1 MKTNISAFFCVLSV
15 LITSCGMSF
24 KNGNRADK
32 RVPFVESVD
41 ENVENVAVNSTPTVP
56 TQESRS
62 LNQADEEL
70 LSKQA
75 TEASRKVRGQIRL
88 VKSAIFDRVF
98 LYGFDL
104 QYSGSAD
111 PEYELILQSLALGHV
126 PASFRRVGDSLQL
139 VADQS
144 RLFESNINH
153 PELLI
158 NEYEIVGETSDTLT
172 VNLISNGS
180 VLNQVVNG
188 LTAPAAKQVW
198 VRSISF
204 DETRNV
210 LLQETGLL
218 LADGSVQTFMESLLP
233 RNALVPDG
241 YKGLEA
247 NRDNE
252 PLAERYRFI
261 GGERVFVDVPVGEG
275 EVERLPTTF
284 ANRFNLSQS
293 GTIDWYVTPNA
304 PEKFMPAIRSGVE
317 GWNRYFNPQHGRDVI
332 RFLGRLPEGVKLG
345 DPSYNVINW
354 DSVAEA
360 GAAYESQAADPMTGI
375 QSHSLIY
382 LPYAWYNIGINLW
395 SQRVELSQQPTA
407 AKLKQILSPKGAQLV
422 FGSKNILSCMR
433 SAEELA
439 LPLQAVLGAS
449 DKAISDVTLDEFG
462 KRLLT
467 STLFHEVG
475 HALGLA
481 HNFKG
486 SLAFD
491 GSQPES
497 ETNHT
502 SYSVMDYNYFQ
513 AEMEL
518 FNELGGSEGPVLE
531 YDRQIISQLYNGGKN
546 VSETDP
552 VIAACDD
559 TEADNVAGGVDPL
572 CVRYDLEKNPVD
584 GVERAWTNLVNA
596 TGAGGVESQT
606 LSEVLTSLTDKAK
619 SYVGN
624 PESVK
629 TEADL
634 NAAVKSMIS
643 KFSAISNYYIASGA
657 QSLRINLRNNEPALH
672 VWAVGVP
679 VDEND
684 FRTRYMKVLKDSM
697 MLLELPDAPARR
709 LDDLGVAIELAVSEN
724 SALPGTS
731 EERSALGRKARE
743 QFVASVRQKAQA
755 SLAKVRQ
762 VAYSLLKF
770 DENNPFALKYS
781 ASGELTLIEEFAV
794 TTLSAAVV
802 RGLGTEPSIYSSTAE
817 RMAAAVELKSY
828 KQVSK
833 LVGET
838 HETVKTLLLSAQQAG
853 DATRVAECRSL
864 LKVLE

>member
-1 MKTNISAFFCVLSV
+1 VFFCVLSV
-15 LITSCGMSF
+15 LTASCGVSF
-24 KNGNRADK
+24 KSGNRADK
-32 RVPFVESVD
+32 RTPFVESVD
-41 ENVENVAVNSTPTVP
+41 ENIESVGSPSTGTTTVP
-56 TQESRS
+56 TKEAKS
-62 LNQADEEL
+62 LGQADEEL
-70 LSKQA
+70 VAKQV

-126 PASFRRVGDSLQL
+126 PASFRRVGESLQL

-158 NEYEIVGETSDTLT
+158 SEYEIVGETSDTLT
-172 VNLISNGS
+172 VNLVSNGA

-188 LTAPAAKQVW
+188 LAAPLPKQAW
-198 VRSISF
+198 IRSLAF

-233 RNALVPDG
+233 RNALVPEG

-247 NRDNE
+247 NKDNE
-252 PLAERYRFI
+252 PLAARYRFL

-284 ANRFNLSQS
+284 ANRFNVAQG

-317 GWNRYFNPQHGRDVI
+317 GWNRYFNAQHGRDII
-332 RFLGRLPEGVKLG
+332 RFMGKLPEGVKLG

-360 GAAYESQAADPMTGI
+360 GAAYESQAADPLTGI

-395 SQRVELSQQPTA
+395 SQRVELAEQPSA

-433 SAEELA
+433 SAEEIA
-439 LPLQAVLGAS
+439 LPLQAVLGAT
-449 DKAISDVTLDEFG
+449 DKNISDISLDEFG

-513 AEMEL
+513 AEMQL

-546 VSETDP
+546 VEATDP

-559 TEADNVAGGVDPL
+559 SEADNVIGGVDPL

-584 GVERAWTNLVNA
+584 GVERAWKNFANA
-596 TGAGGVESQT
+596 TGAGGVETHT
-606 LSEVLTSLTDKAK
+606 LAEVLTLLTDKAK
-619 SYVGN
+619 SMVSN
-624 PESVK
+624 PE
-629 TEADL
+629 T
-634 NAAVKSMIS
+634 VKSES
-643 KFSAISNYYIASGA
+643 DLLDAVSTLSTKFGSIVNYYLVSGA
-657 QSLRINLRNNEPALH
+657 QSVRVNLRNNAPALH
-672 VWAVGVP
+672 VWQYGVS

-684 FRTRYMKVLKDSM
+684 FRSRYTRVLKDSM
-697 MLLELPDAPARR
+697 NLMTLPEVPARR
-709 LDDLGVAIELAVSEN
+709 LEDLASAIEIAVGEN
-724 SALPGTS
+724 SALPGTQ
-731 EERSALGRKARE
+731 EERSALGRKAKER
-743 QFVASVRQKAQA
+743 FLTAMKSKMDS
-755 SLAKVRQ
+755 SLSRVRQ
-762 VAYSLLKF
+762 VAYTLLTF
-770 DENNPFALKYS
+770 DEKNPFALKFS
-781 ASGELTLIEEFAV
+781 PTGELTMIEDFAV
-794 TTLSAAVV
+794 ATLSEAVV
-802 RGLGTEPSIYSSTAE
+802 RGLDGAQAPGAMYASSTE
-817 RMAAAVELKSY
+817 RSAAATELKSY
-828 KQVSK
+828 KNVS
-833 LVGET
+833 T
-838 HETVKTLLLSAQQAG
+838 HVATTIARVKELLADAQKVG
-853 DATRVAECRSL
+853 DASRVAECRSL
-864 LKVLE
+864 IKILE